1 MTLYIKLPI
10 IKSKGDL
17 DDALA
22 RLDVI
27 FHAPAGT
34 LEAHERGALIDLIAA
49 YEKRN
54 PKD

>member
-10 IKSKGDL
+10 IKSKDDL
-17 DDALA
+17 DYALG

-34 LEAHERGALIDLIAA
+34 LEAHERGALIDLIEA
-49 YEKRN
+49 YKKRN
-54 PKD
+54 PKE